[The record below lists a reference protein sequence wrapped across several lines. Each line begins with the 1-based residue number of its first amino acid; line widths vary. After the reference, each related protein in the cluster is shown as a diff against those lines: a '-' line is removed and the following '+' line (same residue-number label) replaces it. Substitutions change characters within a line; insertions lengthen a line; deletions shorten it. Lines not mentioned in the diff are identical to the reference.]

1 MRRDPAN
8 ILFFSS
14 FGNLRWGGQ
23 KSLYHL
29 VTRLDRSAFRPYVV
43 VPSDDGLARALSEKG
58 VEGCVYDLPRLS
70 PRSILRDLSALRF
83 LLGLIDSKGID
94 LLHTDG
100 PRNTIYAGLAARL
113 RGLPLLWH
121 VRAMDGDPYDRILCR
136 LATRIVLVAD
146 ALKNRFAGLC
156 SADKLVTIHNGVDLD
171 VFRDVSGDAYPEAF
185 AVPPGRLVIASAG
198 RIEPLKGQET
208 LIAACGAL
216 KNAGTDFHLLLVGET
231 VDSSYERF
239 CRQKALELGIADRIT
254 FAGHRDDMAFLLKGI
269 DIFALPSAIREAFP
283 RSVIEAMACGK
294 PVVVTAGGGAP
305 EAVEEG
311 RSGFVVPPSDPFIL
325 AERLN
330 RLAGDP
336 ALRKT
341 MGAAARQRAE
351 TRFGLEQNAWMTQ
364 ELYRSLLGGRKRVGS
379 HVQSLRA

>member
-23 KSLYHL
+23 KSLCHL

-43 VPSDDGLARALSEKG
+43 VPSDDGLARQLARNG
-58 VEGCVYDLPRLS
+58 VDVRVCDLPRLS
-70 PRSILRDLSALRF
+70 PGNSLRNLSALRSI
-83 LLGLIDSKGID
+83 LGLIDSAGID

-100 PRNTIYAGLAARL
+100 PRNTVYAGLAARL

-121 VRAMDGDPYDRILCR
+121 VRAMDGDPHDRFLCR

-146 ALKNRFAGLC
+146 ALRDRFAGVC
-156 SADKLVTIHNGVDLD
+156 SPDKLVTIHNGVDLD
-171 VFRDVSGDAYPEAF
+171 AFSDAAGGDWRGEL

-198 RIEPLKGQET
+198 RIEPPKGQET

-216 KNAGTDFHLLLVGET
+216 RKTGVDVHLLLAGET
-231 VDSSYERF
+231 VDSSYERD
-239 CRQKALELGIADRIT
+239 CRRTAVDLGISDRVT
-254 FAGHRDDMAFLLKGI
+254 FTGHRDDMAFFLRGV
-269 DIFALPSAIREAFP
+269 DIFVLSSAIREAFP

-294 PVVVTAGGGAP
+294 PAVVTAGGGAP
-305 EAVEEG
+305 EAVEDG
-311 RSGFVVPPSDPFIL
+311 ISGFVVPPSDPVTL
-325 AERLN
+325 ADRLS
-330 RLAGDP
+330 RLAGDG
-336 ALRKT
+336 AMRRT
-341 MGAAARQRAE
+341 MGAAARRRAE
-351 TRFGLEQNAWMTQ
+351 ARFGLERNARKTQ
-364 ELYRSLLGGRKRVGS
+364 DLYRSLLERRKRVDA

>member
-29 VTRLDRSAFRPYVV
+29 VTGLDRSAFRPRVV

-83 LLGLIDSKGID
+83 LLRLIDEREID

-100 PRNTIYAGLAARL
+100 PRNTFYAGLAARL
-113 RGLPLLWH
+113 RGLPLVWH

-136 LATRIVLVAD
+136 LATRVILVAD
-146 ALKNRFAGLC
+146 ALKDRFAGLC
-156 SADKLVTIHNGVDLD
+156 RTDKLVTIYNGVDLD
-171 VFRDVSGDAYPEAF
+171 VFRDVPGDACPEAF
-185 AVPPGRLVIASAG
+185 AVPPGRLVIASVG

-208 LIAACGAL
+208 LIAACGVL
-216 KNAGTDFHLLLVGET
+216 RNAGADFHLLLVGET

-254 FAGHRDDMAFLLKGI
+254 FVGHRDDMAFLLKGI

-311 RSGFVVPPSDPFIL
+311 RSGFVVPPSNPFIL
-325 AERLN
+325 AERLS

-341 MGAAARQRAE
+341 MGAAARHRAE
-351 TRFGLEQNAWMTQ
+351 TRFGLEQNARMTQ
-364 ELYRSLLGGRKRVGS
+364 ELYRSLLGGRKHVGS

>member
-1 MRRDPAN
+1 MPREPNR
-8 ILFFSS
+8 IMYFSS

-29 VTRLDRSAFRPYVV
+29 VTRLDRSAFKPYVV
-43 VPSDDGLARALSEKG
+43 VPSDDGLARQLKENG

-70 PRSILRDLSALRF
+70 PKSILRDVSALRF
-83 LLGLIDSKGID
+83 LVRLINGKRID
-94 LLHTDG
+94 LLHSDG
-100 PRNTIYAGLAARL
+100 PRNTIYAGLASRL
-113 RGLPLLWH
+113 RGVPLIWH

-136 LATRIVLVAD
+136 LATRVVLVAD
-146 ALKNRFAGLC
+146 ALRDRFAGIC
-156 SADKLVTIHNGVDLD
+156 SVEKLVTIHNGVDLD
-171 VFRDVSGDAYPEAF
+171 VFHCELGQALPEAW
-185 AVPPGRLVIASAG
+185 AIPPGRIVIASAG

-216 KNAGTDFHLLLVGET
+216 KKEGADFHILLVGET

-254 FAGHRDDMAFLLKGI
+254 FAGHRDDMASILKAI
-269 DIFALPSAIREAFP
+269 DIFVLPSVIREAFP

-311 RSGFVVPPSDPFIL
+311 RSGFVVPPSNPIVL
-325 AERLN
+325 GERLSC
-330 RLAGDP
+330 LAGDP
-336 ALRKT
+336 ARRKA
-341 MGAAARQRAE
+341 MGAAARHRAE
-351 TRFGLEQNAWMTQ
+351 ARFGLEQNARRTQ
-364 ELYRSLLGGRKRVGS
+364 DLYRSILEEKKLVGN
-379 HVQSLRA
+379 RM